1 MSCLECLGEPAFNSW
16 SLDSPSCLG
25 VSFVCRQAAGT
36 KRLNFFWR
44 GVYSNDVL
52 VESSLG
58 ASLASAL
65 YDFVKAYLWQAHAA
79 YVRGLSHFALFP
91 KLHAIHEVAH
101 EMRRQSKAS
110 AWIVNPAAHTCSLDE
125 DFIGRTAAVSRC
137 VSPRAIPLR
146 LLQRYLTHIQIAWS
160 RGYQGEER

>member
-25 VSFVCRQAAGT
+25 VSFVCLQAAGT

-79 YVRGLSHFALFP
+79 YDRGLSHFALFP

-146 LLQRYLTHIQIAWS
+146 LLQR
-160 RGYQGEER
+160 